1 MTKITVMPDEASFDR
16 EAAARIT
23 GQLKAK
29 PDSVIG
35 LSTGRTTGN
44 MHRLAAEAWRAERFD
59 VSRATF
65 FGLDE
70 VTGVDRD
77 YSGACYTML
86 RNELVGALPVAPENF
101 IMLPTRSDDFERACA
116 AFTAELDRRGGIDL
130 LILGLGE
137 NGHLGF
143 NNPGAPFGGTAWHTR
158 MHPEL
163 EERIRRETGSDG
175 PLGGIT
181 LGIKDIMHARRIVL
195 VAKGDN
201 KADVVEAII
210 NAPVTESLPGS
221 VLQLHPDVEYLLD
234 AKAAKNLNIPE
245 K

>member
-1 MTKITVMPDEASFDR
+1 MRKISILPDEPAFDR
-16 EAAARIT
+16 EAASRIT
-23 GQLKAK
+23 EQIKSK

-44 MHRLAAEAWRAERFD
+44 MHRLAAEAWTTEPFD
-59 VSRATF
+59 VSKVTF

-70 VTGVDRD
+70 VTGVDRE
-77 YSGACYTML
+77 YAGACYAML
-86 RNELVGALPVAPENF
+86 RNELLGLLPVPDENF
-101 IMLPTRSDDFERACA
+101 IMLPTRSDDFEADCE
-116 AFTAELDRRGGIDL
+116 AFTTELDRRGGIDL

-143 NNPGAPFGGTAWHTR
+143 NNPGAPFGGTAWHTK

-181 LGIKDIMHARRIVL
+181 LGIKDIMHAQRIVL

-201 KADVVEAII
+201 KSSVVDAII
-210 NAPVTESLPGS
+210 NGPVTESLPGS
-221 VLQLHPDVEYLLD
+221 VLQLHPNIEYLLD
-234 AKAAKNLNIPE
+234 AKAAKYLKSNTI
-245 K
+245 

>member
-1 MTKITVMPDEASFDR
+1 MRKITVVPGEATFDR
-16 EAAARIT
+16 EGASRII
-23 GQLKAK
+23 GQLKSK

-44 MHRLAAEAWRAERFD
+44 MHRLTAAAWQTDPFD
-59 VSRATF
+59 VSKATF
-65 FGLDE
+65 FGVDE
-70 VTGVDRD
+70 VTGVDRE
-77 YSGACYTML
+77 YPGACYAML
-86 RNELVGALPVAPENF
+86 RNELIGSLPVKAENF
-101 IMLPTRSDDFERACA
+101 LMLPTRSDDYESACA

-130 LILGLGE
+130 LVLGLGE

-143 NNPGAPFGGTAWHTR
+143 NNPGAPFDGTAWHTR

-163 EERIRRETGSDG
+163 EERIRRETGSCE

-181 LGIKDIMHARRIVL
+181 LGIKDIMHARHIVL

-201 KADVVEAII
+201 KSAVVEAILEG
-210 NAPVTESLPGS
+210 PVTEALPGS
-221 VLQLHPDVEYLLD
+221 VLQLHPDIEYLLD
-234 AKAAKNLNIPE
+234 AKAAKKLKIA